1 MVGVCERIAWLI
13 PLVPLLAFVLFIGW
27 GKRLHAR
34 YGDGVAWLSV
44 GAIAFPCLLALGI
57 LISRVQQTVG
67 APHPPPPYEVN
78 VSWAA
83 MGPVA
88 SFLPTR
94 AGSFHGVFRLGYS
107 IDNLTAAMLLMV
119 TFVAA
124 LIQVYSIGCM
134 ATGGGHGGQGEH
146 QEHYYWRFFAY
157 LSLFCF
163 SMLLLVLANNLLLLY
178 AGWELVGLCSY
189 LLIGFEFWRKA
200 AANAGKKAF
209 IVNRVGDFGFL
220 LGVMVCFYHCP
231 SLALRDIFALAG
243 TAAFPTAWVAA
254 AAALLF
260 CGAVGKSAQF
270 PLHVWLPDAMEGPT
284 PVSALIHAATMVA
297 AGVYMVARIYTLFF
311 FSMGQPVLV
320 GLSPLDLVKWIGI
333 ITAVMAGLIAI
344 TQADLKRVLAYST
357 VSQLGFMMFGLGCLG
372 YVAAVFHL
380 LTHAFF
386 KALLFLGSGS
396 VIHGCGGAQDMW
408 RMGGLRR
415 SMRMT
420 FLTFMAGTLALVGFP
435 LTSGFFSKDEIMAAA
450 WSNDQVVFWLGLLAA
465 FCTAFYMMRLCMLTF
480 WTGDRPRD
488 PSIHPHESPRVM
500 TTPLAILAV
509 FALLLGFVGMP
520 GKANLFGRFVSYA
533 PLHELAAAEA
543 PMGGHGGGAAGME
556 VTAIATGVAPE
567 ALAGALAAAEATG
580 AKVEHA
586 LNPVVM
592 GLSTCAALG
601 GLLLGY
607 VMYGTRL
614 LSPNALKWIPLYGA
628 SRAKF
633 WFDEV
638 YQATFVRGCL
648 LAADGCALF
657 DRVVVDGAV
666 NAVGWSTK
674 AVFAWAV
681 GLTDR
686 YVVDGLVNLVAW
698 ANKTIARLSNG
709 LQTGHVQ
716 QYIAAG
722 AVGAGLIAVAAYAVD
737 SGLVGTVIRSVVAAL
752 GRT

>member
-1 MVGVCERIAWLI
+1 MVGVFERVAWLI
-13 PLVPLLAFVLFIGW
+13 PLVPLLAFGLFMGW
-27 GKRLHAR
+27 GKRLHGR
-34 YGDGVAWLSV
+34 YGDRIGWLSV
-44 GAIAFPCLLALGI
+44 AAIALPCLIAVGI
-57 LISRVQQTVG
+57 FVSRVQQTAD
-67 APHPPPPYEVN
+67 APHPPPAYEAN
-78 VSWAA
+78 ANWSA
-83 MGPVA
+83 MGVA
-88 SFLPTR
+88 SLFPTR
-94 AGSFHGVFRLGYS
+94 GGHFDGTFRLGFS

-119 TFVAA
+119 TFVAM
-124 LIQVYSIGCM
+124 LIQIYSIGYM
-134 ATGGGHGGQGEH
+134 ATGGGHGGDGEQ

-209 IVNRVGDFGFL
+209 IVNRIGDFGFL

-231 SLALRDIFALAG
+231 SLSLRDLFTIAG
-243 TAAFPTAWVAA
+243 TTAFPTAWVGA

-311 FSMGQPVLV
+311 FSMSQPVLA
-320 GLSPLDLVKWIGI
+320 GLAPLDLVKWIGI
-333 ITAVMAGLIAI
+333 ITAVMAGIIAV
-344 TQADLKRVLAYST
+344 TQADIKRVLAYST

-396 VIHGCGGAQDMW
+396 VIHGCGGVQDMW

-415 SMRMT
+415 SMRIT
-420 FLTFMAGTLALVGFP
+420 FLTFIAGTLALVGFP

-450 WSNDQVVFWLGLLAA
+450 WNNDQAVFWLGLLAA

-488 PSIHPHESPRVM
+488 AAIHPHESSRVM
-500 TTPLAILAV
+500 TTPLVVLAI

-520 GKANLFGRFVSYA
+520 GKANLFGRFVAYE
-533 PLHELAAAEA
+533 PLHELAATEA
-543 PMGGHGGGAAGME
+543 PAAEGRGAVEGTD
-556 VTAIATGVAPE
+556 VTATVTGVDP
-567 ALAGALAAAEATG
+567 GALADALSVAEGAG

-586 LNPVVM
+586 LNPLVM
-592 GLSTCAALG
+592 GLSTCAALS

-614 LSPNALKWIPLYGA
+614 LSPNVLKWIPLYRA

-633 WFDEV
+633 WFDEL

-648 LAADGCALF
+648 RAADGCALF

-666 NAVGWSTK
+666 NAVGWVTRSG
-674 AVFAWAV
+674 FAWAV

-722 AVGAGLIAVAAYAVD
+722 AVGVGLIAAAAYAVD
-737 SGLVGTVIRSVVAAL
+737 AGLVGTVMHTVQAML
-752 GRT
+752 GRG